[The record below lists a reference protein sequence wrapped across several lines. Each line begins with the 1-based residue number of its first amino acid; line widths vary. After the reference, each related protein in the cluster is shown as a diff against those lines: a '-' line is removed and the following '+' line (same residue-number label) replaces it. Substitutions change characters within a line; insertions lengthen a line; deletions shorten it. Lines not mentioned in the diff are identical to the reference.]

1 MSKDFNVFDSLG
13 SFAPKFSQG
22 EEICR
27 DPYELV
33 PSNNNFYSPQVI
45 NELAESILQFG
56 QLQPAVIDNR
66 DGKDYVIAGHTRR
79 LAMIKLIEEGH
90 EEFRKMKCQ
99 YLPRKEI
106 EDKFGEDADL
116 AIELIEMQTNLYR
129 EKSDWEKM
137 QEVIRTEEIVK
148 KMKTSGRLRDNVQK
162 ILKVSGG
169 QQGRFHAI
177 HTNLCEQLTAEF
189 KENRIKGT
197 VAYELS
203 KLSPEF
209 QKQACEIFQRDG
221 NISLEDAKKLQAQE
235 NAEKDV
241 PGQMSIAQATGQLRP
256 QADTTPIDVET
267 QIKRL
272 YDKAQKRLKERVEN
286 RDKMMVP
293 LRLRDLYNG
302 SRVQNGYL
310 NYKAEK
316 ACIIFNP
323 DSEEEKEIHWN
334 DLADILIQKYGKKPK
349 PVKTTTIDAPEPAIA
364 LTESAAVKA
373 FCEAYPKKLKTIMR
387 ICRRCKDN
395 GEAAK
400 AVQLDF
406 APGGFSAVGG
416 GKVNYKFMSF
426 SAGLEIEVN
435 NERVSMK
442 YGRLIVEAK
451 NLYDPFSPEFDIETK
466 KPVKMT
472 TIDAPEKPEKK
483 EANAGKCIHREGFT
497 CTLEEAQKTIAGD
510 GENCNRKCCWSC
522 EKHGTCG
529 YECNASAHRPAENIP
544 EKSCQS
550 AAETPDEKQQ
560 EDHFVDLNKT
570 VKHLRNTDKIPDAW
584 TEDLK
589 DIPVPTNVEIIGY
602 LYDEER
608 KLKEFLEI
616 EKEESGLPYMTIL
629 KQQLI
634 VGGLRII
641 KNLVEDCKEEPE
653 ELEQPTLPTMKNNDQ
668 RKEWLRNYKSWGL
681 WYEDKNTGIK
691 YYKYD
696 FANGARLIAE
706 EYEPDLGINKSW
718 WASSVT
724 ESYYM
729 HLVGGP
735 EPDQAGGAPK
745 WTYHTRYNKYP
756 NSESELV
763 EFLKEIQK

>member
-1 MSKDFNVFDSLG
+1 MAKDFSVFDSLG
-13 SFAPKFSQG
+13 DFAPKLDQN
-22 EEICR
+22 EEIYR
-27 DPYELV
+27 DPYELI
-33 PSNNNFYSPQVI
+33 PSNNNFYSPQVVD
-45 NELAESILQFG
+45 ELAESILQFG
-56 QLQPAVIDNR
+56 QLQPAVIDSR

-106 EDKFGEDADL
+106 EDKFGEYADL

-129 EKSDWEKM
+129 EKTDWEKM

-148 KMKTSGRLRDNVQK
+148 KMKTSGRVRDNVQK

-177 HTNLCEQLTAEF
+177 HANLCGQLMEEF
-189 KENRIKGT
+189 KENRIKGS

-203 KLSPEF
+203 KLSAEF

-221 NISLEDAKKLQAQE
+221 NLSLEDTKKLQAQE
-235 NAEKDV
+235 NAEKSI
-241 PGQMSIAQATGQLRP
+241 PGQMSIAQAIGQLRP
-256 QADTTPIDVET
+256 TADTTPINVDT

-293 LRLRDLYNG
+293 MCLRDLYNG

-310 NYKAEK
+310 NYRAEK
-316 ACIIFNP
+316 SCIVFNP
-323 DSEEEKEIHWN
+323 DSEQEKELHWN
-334 DLADILIQKYGKKPK
+334 DLADILIQKYGKEPR
-349 PVKTTTIDAPEPAIA
+349 PVKMTTIDAPEAVVT

-373 FCEAYPKKLKTIMR
+373 LFEAYPNKLKTIMR
-387 ICRRCKDN
+387 ICRQCKND

-400 AVQLDF
+400 AVQKEIAPYGWHAVSGSEVEYTFMGF
-406 APGGFSAVGG
+406 A
-416 GKVNYKFMSF
+416 
-426 SAGLEIEVN
+426 AGLEIKVK
-435 NERVSMK
+435 NEKVSMK

-451 NLYDPFSPEFDIETK
+451 NLYDPLSPEFDMEPK
-466 KPVKMT
+466 KPEVK
-472 TIDAPEKPEKK
+472 DDEGQA
-483 EANAGKCIHREGFT
+483 KCITGQSGSGVCGAAAYCDKKYT
-497 CTLEEAQKTIAGD
+497 CCSQCPD
-510 GENCNRKCCWSC
+510 DCNSR
-522 EKHGTCG
+522 CG
-529 YECNASAHRPAENIP
+529 WIP
-544 EKSCQS
+544 EKNCQP

-560 EDHFVDLNKT
+560 EDHSGDLT
-570 VKHLRNTDKIPDAW
+570 EMEKHLGNTDKIPDAW
-584 TEDLK
+584 PEDLK

-653 ELEQPTLPTMKNNDQ
+653 ESEQPPLPIMKNNDQ

-681 WYEDKNTGIK
+681 WYEDKNVGIK

-696 FANGARLIAE
+696 FTNGARLIVE
-706 EYEPDLGINKSW
+706 EFAPDPSEKSQW
-718 WASSVT
+718 YT
-724 ESYYM
+724 PGEHHYM

-735 EPDQAGGAPK
+735 KPECKNDRG
-745 WTYHTRYNKYP
+745 WSYHSRYNKYP
-756 NSESELV
+756 NSETELV

>member
-1 MSKDFNVFDSLG
+1 MAKDFSVFDSLG
-13 SFAPKFSQG
+13 DFAPKLDQN
-22 EEICR
+22 EEIYR
-27 DPYELV
+27 DPYELI
-33 PSNNNFYSPQVI
+33 PSNNNFYSPQVVD
-45 NELAESILQFG
+45 ELAESILQFG
-56 QLQPAVIDNR
+56 QLQPAVIDSR

-129 EKSDWEKM
+129 EKTDWEKM

-148 KMKTSGRLRDNVQK
+148 KMKTSGRVRDNVQK

-177 HTNLCEQLTAEF
+177 HSNLYGQLMEEF
-189 KENRIKGT
+189 KENRIKGS

-203 KLSPEF
+203 KLSAEF

-221 NISLEDAKKLQAQE
+221 NLSLEDTKKLQAQE
-235 NAEKDV
+235 NAEKSI
-241 PGQMSIAQATGQLRP
+241 PGQMSIAQVTGQLRP
-256 QADTTPIDVET
+256 TADTTPINVDT

-293 LRLRDLYNG
+293 MRLRDLYNG

-310 NYKAEK
+310 NYRAEK
-316 ACIIFNP
+316 SCIVFNP
-323 DSEEEKEIHWN
+323 DSEQEKELHWN
-334 DLADILIQKYGKKPK
+334 DLADILIQKYGK
-349 PVKTTTIDAPEPAIA
+349 EP
-364 LTESAAVKA
+364 
-373 FCEAYPKKLKTIMR
+373 R
-387 ICRRCKDN
+387 
-395 GEAAK
+395 
-400 AVQLDF
+400 
-406 APGGFSAVGG
+406 
-416 GKVNYKFMSF
+416 
-426 SAGLEIEVN
+426 
-435 NERVSMK
+435 
-442 YGRLIVEAK
+442 
-451 NLYDPFSPEFDIETK
+451 
-466 KPVKMT
+466 PVKMT
-472 TIDAPEKPEKK
+472 TIDAPEP
-483 EANAGKCIHREGFT
+483 AV
-497 CTLEEAQKTIAGD
+497 TLTE
-510 GENCNRKCCWSC
+510 
-522 EKHGTCG
+522 
-529 YECNASAHRPAENIP
+529 
-544 EKSCQS
+544 S

-584 TEDLK
+584 PEDLK

-696 FANGARLIAE
+696 FANGARLIVE
-706 EYEPDLGINKSW
+706 EYAPDQGEQKSW
-718 WASSVT
+718 WVSKTT

-729 HLVGGP
+729 HLVGGQ
-735 EPDQAGGAPK
+735 EPNRKDGIPK
-745 WTYHTRYNKYP
+745 WTYHSKYNKYP
-756 NSESELV
+756 NSETELV

>member
-1 MSKDFNVFDSLG
+1 MAKDFSVFDSLG
-13 SFAPKFSQG
+13 DFAPKLDQN
-22 EEICR
+22 EEIYR
-27 DPYELV
+27 DPYELI
-33 PSNNNFYSPQVI
+33 PSNNNFYSPQVVD
-45 NELAESILQFG
+45 ELAESILQFG
-56 QLQPAVIDNR
+56 QLQPVVIDSR

-129 EKSDWEKM
+129 EKTDWEKM

-177 HTNLCEQLTAEF
+177 HSNLHGQLMEEF
-189 KENRIKGT
+189 KENRIKGS

-203 KLSPEF
+203 KLSAEF
-209 QKQACEIFQRDG
+209 QKQACEIFRRDG
-221 NISLEDAKKLQAQE
+221 NLTLEDTKKLQAQE
-235 NAEKDV
+235 NAEKNI

-256 QADTTPIDVET
+256 TADTTPIDIDI

-293 LRLRDLYNG
+293 MRLRDLYNG

-310 NYKAEK
+310 NYRAEK
-316 ACIIFNP
+316 ACIVFNP
-323 DSEEEKEIHWN
+323 DSEQEKELHWN
-334 DLADILIQKYGKKPK
+334 DLADILIQKYGKEPR
-349 PVKTTTIDAPEPAIA
+349 PVKMTTIDAPEAVVT

-395 GEAAK
+395 AEAAK
-400 AVQLDF
+400 AVQMDF
-406 APGGFSAVGG
+406 APGGFSSSSGSN
-416 GKVNYKFMSF
+416 VNYSFMSF
-426 SAGLEIEVN
+426 TAGLEIEVN
-435 NERVSMK
+435 SKKVSMK

-451 NLYDPFSPEFDIETK
+451 NLYDPFSSEFDMEPKKPETK
-466 KPVKMT
+466 DDEGP
-472 TIDAPEKPEKK
+472 A
-483 EANAGKCIHREGFT
+483 KCITGQSGSGVCGAAAYCDKKYT
-497 CTLEEAQKTIAGD
+497 CCSQCPDDCNSRCGWISEK
-510 GENCNRKCCWSC
+510 NCQ
-522 EKHGTCG
+522 
-529 YECNASAHRPAENIP
+529 P
-544 EKSCQS
+544 

-560 EDHFVDLNKT
+560 EDHSGDLT
-570 VKHLRNTDKIPDAW
+570 EMEKHLGNTDKIPDAW
-584 TEDLK
+584 PEDLK
-589 DIPVPTNVEIIGY
+589 DIPVPTGVEIIGY

-608 KLKEFLEI
+608 RLKEFLET
-616 EKEESGLPYMTIL
+616 EKEDPGLPHMAIL

-653 ELEQPTLPTMKNNDQ
+653 ESEQPPLPIMKNNDQ

-681 WYEDKNTGIK
+681 WYEDKNVGIK

-696 FANGARLIAE
+696 FANGARLIVE
-706 EYEPDLGINKSW
+706 EFAPDPSEKSQW
-718 WASSVT
+718 YT
-724 ESYYM
+724 PGEHHYM

-735 EPDQAGGAPK
+735 KPEYKNDKG
-745 WTYHTRYNKYP
+745 WSYHSRYNKYQ
-756 NSESELV
+756 NSETELV

>member
-13 SFAPKFSQG
+13 SFAPKLSQG
-22 EEICR
+22 EEIYR

-56 QLQPAVIDNR
+56 QLQPAVIDSR

-129 EKSDWEKM
+129 EKTDWEKM

-148 KMKTSGRLRDNVQK
+148 EMKASGRIRDNVQK
-162 ILKVSGG
+162 ILRVSGG
-169 QQGRFHAI
+169 QQGRYHAI
-177 HTNLCEQLTAEF
+177 HTSLCEQLMSEF
-189 KENRIKGT
+189 KENRIRGT

-203 KLSPEF
+203 KLSLEF
-209 QKQACEIFQRDG
+209 QKLACELFQKDG
-221 NISLEDAKKLQAQE
+221 TLSLEDAKKLLAQE
-235 NAEKDV
+235 NAEKNI
-241 PGQMSIAQATGQLRP
+241 PGQMSIEQATGQLRP
-256 QADTTPIDVET
+256 EADTTPIDIET

-272 YDKAQKRLKERVEN
+272 YDGAQKRLQERIQN

-293 LRLRDLYNG
+293 IRLRDLYNG
-302 SRVQNGYL
+302 SRIQNGYL
-310 NYKAEK
+310 NYRAEK
-316 ACIIFNP
+316 ACIVFNP
-323 DSEEEKEIHWN
+323 GTSQEEEIHWN
-334 DLADILIQKYGKKPK
+334 DLADILIQKYGKEPK
-349 PVKTTTIDAPEPAIA
+349 PVKMTTIDAPEKQQST
-364 LTESAAVKA
+364 LTEAEAVKA
-373 FCEAYPKKLKTIMR
+373 FCEAYPEKLKTIMR

-395 GEAAK
+395 GKAAK
-400 AVQLDF
+400 AVQLEF

-416 GKVNYKFMSF
+416 GKVNYSFMSF

-435 NERVSMK
+435 NEKVSMK

-451 NLYDPFSPEFDIETK
+451 NLYDPLSPEFDAESKKPETK
-466 KPVKMT
+466 EDEGP
-472 TIDAPEKPEKK
+472 A
-483 EANAGKCIHREGFT
+483 KCITGQSGSGLCGAAAYCDKKYT
-497 CTLEEAQKTIAGD
+497 CCSQCPD
-510 GENCNRKCCWSC
+510 DCNSR
-522 EKHGTCG
+522 CG
-529 YECNASAHRPAENIP
+529 WIQ

-560 EDHFVDLNKT
+560 EDHSGDLT
-570 VKHLRNTDKIPDAW
+570 EMVKHMRNTDKIPDAW
-584 TEDLK
+584 PEELK
-589 DIPVPTNVEIIGY
+589 DIPIPSTGDLSIY
-602 LYDEER
+602 LQKQEDL
-608 KLKEFLEI
+608 LKRMTEV
-616 EKEESGLPYMTIL
+616 EKEEAGFPELVIK
-629 KQQLI
+629 KQQML
-634 VGGLRII
+634 VAGLRIL
-641 KNLVEDCKEEPE
+641 KNLVEDCQEEPE
-653 ELEQPTLPTMKNNDQ
+653 ESEQPLLPIMKNNDQ

-681 WYEDKNTGIK
+681 WYIDNHTGVK

-696 FANGARLIAE
+696 FENGARLIVE
-706 EYEPDLGINKSW
+706 EYEKEPLPENSW
-718 WASSVT
+718 YVPK
-724 ESYYM
+724 EPYYM
-729 HLVGGP
+729 HLIGGP
-735 EPDQAGGAPK
+735 EPDRKGEIPK
-745 WTYHTRYNKYP
+745 WTYHTHYNKYP

>member
-1 MSKDFNVFDSLG
+1 MAKDFSVFDSLG
-13 SFAPKFSQG
+13 DFAPKLDQN
-22 EEICR
+22 EEIYR
-27 DPYELV
+27 DPYELI
-33 PSNNNFYSPQVI
+33 PSNNNFYSPQVVD
-45 NELAESILQFG
+45 ELAESILQFG
-56 QLQPAVIDNR
+56 QLQPAVIDSR

-129 EKSDWEKM
+129 EKTDWEKM

-148 KMKTSGRLRDNVQK
+148 KMKTSGRVRDNVQK

-177 HTNLCEQLTAEF
+177 HANLYGQLMEEF
-189 KENRIKGT
+189 KENRIKGS

-203 KLSPEF
+203 KLSAEF

-221 NISLEDAKKLQAQE
+221 NLSLEDTKKLQAQE
-235 NAEKDV
+235 NAEKSI
-241 PGQMSIAQATGQLRP
+241 PGQMSIAQVTGQLRP
-256 QADTTPIDVET
+256 TADTTPINVDT

-293 LRLRDLYNG
+293 MRLRDLYNG

-310 NYKAEK
+310 NYRAEK
-316 ACIIFNP
+316 SCIVFNP
-323 DSEEEKEIHWN
+323 DSEQEKELHWN
-334 DLADILIQKYGKKPK
+334 DLADILIQKYGKELR
-349 PVKTTTIDAPEPAIA
+349 PVKMTTIDAPEPAA
-364 LTESAAVKA
+364 TLTESAAVKA

-395 GEAAK
+395 AEAAK
-400 AVQLDF
+400 AVQMDF

-426 SAGLEIEVN
+426 SAGLEIEIN
-435 NERVSMK
+435 NEKVSMKKVSMK

-451 NLYDPFSPEFDIETK
+451 NLYDPLSSEFDMEPK
-466 KPVKMT
+466 KPAAK
-472 TIDAPEKPEKK
+472 DDEGPA
-483 EANAGKCIHREGFT
+483 KCITGQSGSGLCGAAAYCDKKYT
-497 CTLEEAQKTIAGD
+497 CCSQCPD
-510 GENCNRKCCWSC
+510 DCNSRCVW
-522 EKHGTCG
+522 
-529 YECNASAHRPAENIP
+529 IL

-550 AAETPDEKQQ
+550 AAEIPDEKQQ

-584 TEDLK
+584 PEDLK

-608 KLKEFLEI
+608 RLKEFLET
-616 EKEESGLPYMTIL
+616 EKEDPGLPHMAIL

-653 ELEQPTLPTMKNNDQ
+653 ESEQPPLPIMKNNDQ

-681 WYEDKNTGIK
+681 WYEDKNVGIK

-696 FANGARLIAE
+696 FANGARLIVE
-706 EYEPDLGINKSW
+706 EFAPDPSEKSQW
-718 WASSVT
+718 YT
-724 ESYYM
+724 PGEHHYM
-729 HLVGGP
+729 HLIGGP
-735 EPDQAGGAPK
+735 KPECKNGRG
-745 WTYHTRYNKYP
+745 WSYHSRYNKYP

>member
-1 MSKDFNVFDSLG
+1 MAKDFSVFDSLG
-13 SFAPKFSQG
+13 DFAPKLDQN
-22 EEICR
+22 EEIYR
-27 DPYELV
+27 DPYELI
-33 PSNNNFYSPQVI
+33 PSNNNFYSPQVVD
-45 NELAESILQFG
+45 ELAESILQFG
-56 QLQPAVIDNR
+56 QLQPAVIDSR

-129 EKSDWEKM
+129 EKTDWEKM

-148 KMKTSGRLRDNVQK
+148 KMKTSGRVRDNVQK

-177 HTNLCEQLTAEF
+177 HANLYGQLMEEF
-189 KENRIKGT
+189 KENRIKGS

-203 KLSPEF
+203 KLSAEF

-221 NISLEDAKKLQAQE
+221 NLSLEDTKKLQAQE
-235 NAEKDV
+235 NAEKSI

-256 QADTTPIDVET
+256 TADTTPINVDT

-293 LRLRDLYNG
+293 MRLRDLYNG

-310 NYKAEK
+310 NYRAEK
-316 ACIIFNP
+316 SCIVFNP
-323 DSEEEKEIHWN
+323 DSEQEKELHWN
-334 DLADILIQKYGKKPK
+334 DLADILIQKYGKEPR
-349 PVKTTTIDAPEPAIA
+349 PVKMTTIDAPEPAA
-364 LTESAAVKA
+364 TLTESAAVKA

-395 GEAAK
+395 AEAAK
-400 AVQLDF
+400 AVQMDF

-426 SAGLEIEVN
+426 SAGLEIEIN
-435 NERVSMK
+435 NEKVSMKKVSMK

-451 NLYDPFSPEFDIETK
+451 NLYDPLSSEFDMEPK
-466 KPVKMT
+466 KPAAK
-472 TIDAPEKPEKK
+472 DDEGPA
-483 EANAGKCIHREGFT
+483 KCITGQSGSGLCGAAAYCDKKYT
-497 CTLEEAQKTIAGD
+497 CCSQCPD
-510 GENCNRKCCWSC
+510 DCNSR
-522 EKHGTCG
+522 CG
-529 YECNASAHRPAENIP
+529 WIL

-550 AAETPDEKQQ
+550 AAEIPDEKQQ

-584 TEDLK
+584 PEDLK

-608 KLKEFLEI
+608 RLKEFLET
-616 EKEESGLPYMTIL
+616 EKEDPGLPHMAIL

-653 ELEQPTLPTMKNNDQ
+653 ESEQPPLPIMKNNDQ

-681 WYEDKNTGIK
+681 WYEDKNVGIK

-696 FANGARLIAE
+696 FANGARLIVE
-706 EYEPDLGINKSW
+706 EFAPDPSEKSQW
-718 WASSVT
+718 YT
-724 ESYYM
+724 PGEHHYM
-729 HLVGGP
+729 HLIGGP
-735 EPDQAGGAPK
+735 KPECKNGRG
-745 WTYHTRYNKYP
+745 WSYHSRYNKYP